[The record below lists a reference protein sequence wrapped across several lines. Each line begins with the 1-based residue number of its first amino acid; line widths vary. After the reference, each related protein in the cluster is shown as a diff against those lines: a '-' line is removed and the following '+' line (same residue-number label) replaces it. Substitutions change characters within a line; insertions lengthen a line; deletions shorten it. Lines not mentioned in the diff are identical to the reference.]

1 MPQKPDL
8 SEIRKTVQ
16 QRVDWFAR
24 GDKSTK
30 AIGKAFTEFYVRDIA
45 SQLDGLTDPVKID
58 NGLECD
64 GTNDFDVDFGYE
76 LPDDNA
82 FWICQSKFKK
92 AGSLKRGEI
101 SSFFQIHERICDKPA
116 LKTAKKD
123 VWELLENFSKQSSAV
138 FVLLTNS
145 EVSPGMR
152 AEFNRQKKKLVESLG
167 LENFDWR
174 LIGLSE
180 IKDNLRQS
188 LIWNDPSPS
197 VDIPIADFGCV
208 SSKIATKSGKS
219 YQTIVTAVNGVD
231 LCAIWKQHDRFL
243 FNSNIRGFL
252 GKNKKNKFII
262 DTLGKE
268 PEFFYLYNNGI
279 SAICSDMSEQDGGA
293 TMHCEGFQIIN
304 GAQTVC
310 SIGDF
315 AKAES
320 DKKDNKEGH
329 LLGNL
334 QKVWVIMRITQT
346 EADSEK
352 DLNIKI
358 IRYNNSQNVIRDAD
372 FCSNDK
378 VQVFLQR
385 EFQKMQ
391 FKYCGGASPKTLVYK
406 PKRAPLPDGV
416 KRSSIVITM
425 EDAAKSLFAFMQ
437 NEPDKLNSQSNFLFD
452 ESEKGAYQQIFGN
465 DGKKDDMLPSDT
477 VKRFAAIFALNHFL
491 NLQFTKLKKETVKK
505 GGKDEPKY
513 PSDKVEGMV
522 IRSSRHPLWAF
533 GYMIRTQYAADADK
547 IYDNILN
554 GTAFAEG
561 GFVPSL
567 FKIVMAAM
575 KSALKR
581 DNSAGKTL
589 NFKMWLRDNKK
600 VQGLMEDL
608 EDYHDFSP
616 ISINGRH
623 VNASKPTKRGK
634 R

>member
-1 MPQKPDL
+1 MTKKPDL

-16 QRVDWFAR
+16 KRVDWFAR
-24 GDKSTK
+24 GDKSTT

-45 SQLDGLTDPVKID
+45 YQFNGLTDPVKVD
-58 NGLECD
+58 GGLECD
-64 GTNDFDVDFGYE
+64 GNNDFDVDFGYE
-76 LPDDNA
+76 FPDDNS

-92 AGSLKRGEI
+92 AGSLGRGDI
-101 SSFFQIHERICDKPA
+101 SSFFQIHARICDKSA
-116 LKTAKKD
+116 LKKAKKE

-145 EVSPGMR
+145 EVSKGMR
-152 AEFNRQKKKLVESLG
+152 DEFDRQRKNLVKSSNW
-167 LENFDWR
+167 ENFDWQ
-174 LIGLSE
+174 LVGLPE
-180 IKDNLRQS
+180 IEHNLEKAQTMD
-188 LIWNDPSPS
+188 DPPPS
-197 VDIPIADFGCV
+197 VDIPIASFGRV
-208 SSKIATKSGKS
+208 SSKITKSGKS
-219 YQTIVTAVNGVD
+219 YPTIVTAVNGAD
-231 LCAIWKQHDRFL
+231 LCAIWEQHGRFL
-243 FNSNIRGFL
+243 FNRNIRGFL
-252 GKNKKNKFII
+252 GRNKKNKFIMK
-262 DTLGKE
+262 TLEKE

-279 SAICSDMSEQDGGA
+279 SAICSSLSPPQSGGTTA
-293 TMHCEGFQIIN
+293 HCEGFQIIN

-320 DKKDNKEGH
+320 QKRDEDASHKLD
-329 LLGNL
+329 NL
-334 QKVWVIMRITQT
+334 QKVWVLVRITQT

-352 DLNIKI
+352 ELNINI

-385 EFQKMQ
+385 EFQRMQ

-406 PKRAPLPDGV
+406 PKRMPSEGTKGSV
-416 KRSSIVITM
+416 VITM

-437 NEPDKLNSQSNFLFD
+437 DEPDKLNSQSNFLFD
-452 ESEKGAYQQIFGN
+452 ESEHGSYQEIFGN
-465 DGKKDDMLPSDT
+465 DGKKEDTLPSDT

-491 NLQFTKLKKETVKK
+491 NLQFSKLKKETVKK

-513 PSDKVEGMV
+513 PSDKVEGMM

-533 GYMIRTQYAADADK
+533 GYMIRTHYAADADK

-600 VQGLMEDL
+600 VQGLMDDL

-634 R
+634 LL